1 MLMYGRNQH
10 NAIIIL
16 QLKIN
21 LNKKTYA
28 LKSSEQMVRKQSE
41 PAERRIDKLEKCW
54 AETTPCAA
62 ERWIK
67 YEEPNMADR
76 WEGPLYIHQS

>member
-1 MLMYGRNQH
+1 MLLYGRNQH
-10 NAIIIL
+10 NKVIIL

-28 LKSSEQMVRKQSE
+28 LKSSEQMVKKQSK

-54 AETTPCAA
+54 IESPVCSR
-62 ERWIK
+62 ER
-67 YEEPNMADR
+67 ERERD
-76 WEGPLYIHQS
+76 E